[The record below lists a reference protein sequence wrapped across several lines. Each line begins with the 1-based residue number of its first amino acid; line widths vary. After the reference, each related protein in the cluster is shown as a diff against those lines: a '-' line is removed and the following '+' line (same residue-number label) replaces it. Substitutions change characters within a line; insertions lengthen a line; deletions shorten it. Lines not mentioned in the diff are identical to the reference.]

1 MVEGILFGGD
11 GDNSCWQGL
20 ERGAQGKSCRGDGRV
35 RNSMSF
41 GEGRVRMK

>member
-1 MVEGILFGGD
+1 MVVMVTTAAGRDWKEGPRVNLAGVM
-11 GDNSCWQGL
+11 
-20 ERGAQGKSCRGDGRV
+20 GDGRV